1 MKNLKQI
8 FQASLLALGLTFAT
22 TEASAQAIPTNFF
35 GQNAWMPDSIGTAK
49 YYGKLHTKW
58 GQVKE
63 SKASVIRFGGIA
75 PDNNKPT
82 NFQYIKMIDSIRAKG
97 MEPIIQV
104 PFHKW
109 AYSASQAA
117 QIVEYIN
124 ITKGRNIKYFIIG
137 NEPDLDYGYTS
148 AAQVAAYFKPFASAM
163 KAVDPS
169 IKIIGPECA
178 WYNSSIINGLT
189 TPGGPDDITG
199 TDAAGR
205 YYVDII
211 SFHYYGFN
219 GSQSRADVI
228 GKLHSANNLN
238 DNLATLNARIATANT
253 SHNRTGSNALRTAV
267 TEANVGYRN
276 AANDNLNGSG
286 VNSFVGAQFVAEM
299 LSVGLKNGVNF
310 MNIWSV
316 VEGNNT
322 ELNIGYIDPTT
333 GNKKPAYYH
342 FQMMAANFKG
352 NFVAGTSNQSNVK
365 AFGSQTSQ
373 YTTVMIL
380 NQDLSNNY
388 NFTVRLNNSTV
399 GGNSALKINVNAN
412 IAVEYS
418 GVMQG
423 QSSMLLVFNASG
435 ALVKKIEYTMLNH
448 AVSNLPPTETT
459 YNGGVVNNN
468 TQGGITTSVDE
479 NGNDIQSM
487 KGFAINVYPNPAKS
501 KFTVQLDR
509 VNALDVDMEVELFDL
524 MGRLI
529 YSQTSIFADREQ
541 VIDLS
546 GRDIAEAVYIVRIR
560 EKGDKENVRSQ
571 KVVIFK

>member
-22 TEASAQAIPTNFF
+22 TEASAQSIPTNFF
-35 GQNAWMPDSIGTAK
+35 GQNAWMPDTIGTAK

-58 GQVKE
+58 SQVKE

-75 PDNNKPT
+75 PDNNMPT

-109 AYSASQAA
+109 AYSAQQAA
-117 QIVEYIN
+117 QIVQYIN
-124 ITKGRNIKYFIIG
+124 VTKGRNIKYFIIG

-199 TDAAGR
+199 KDAAGR

-228 GKLHSANNLN
+228 SKLHSTNNLN

-253 SHNRTGSNALRTAV
+253 SHNRTGTNALRTAV

-276 AANDNLNGSG
+276 AGTDNLNGNG
-286 VNSFVGAQFVAEM
+286 VNSFVGAQFIAEM

-310 MNIWSV
+310 MNVWSV
-316 VEGNNT
+316 VEGNNQ

-352 NFVAGTSNQSNVK
+352 DFVAGTTNQSNVK
-365 AFGSQTSQ
+365 AFGSKTSQ

-388 NFTVRLNNSTV
+388 NFTVRLNTAAI
-399 GGNSALKINVNAN
+399 GGNNALKINVNAN

-435 ALVKKIEYTMLNH
+435 ALVKKIEYTLLNH

-459 YNGGVVNNN
+459 YNGGVVNNS
-468 TQGGITTSVDE
+468 TQGGIATSVDE

-501 KFTVQLDR
+501 KFTVELDR
-509 VNALDVDMEVELFDL
+509 VNALD
-524 MGRLI
+524 LI
-529 YSQTSIFADREQ
+529 SK
-541 VIDLS
+541 LS
-546 GRDIAEAVYIVRIR
+546 YLI
-560 EKGDKENVRSQ
+560 
-571 KVVIFK
+571 

>member
-1 MKNLKQI
+1 
-8 FQASLLALGLTFAT
+8 
-22 TEASAQAIPTNFF
+22 
-35 GQNAWMPDSIGTAK
+35 
-49 YYGKLHTKW
+49 
-58 GQVKE
+58 V
-63 SKASVIRFGGIA
+63 
-75 PDNNKPT
+75 
-82 NFQYIKMIDSIRAKG
+82 
-97 MEPIIQV
+97 
-104 PFHKW
+104 
-109 AYSASQAA
+109 
-117 QIVEYIN
+117 
-124 ITKGRNIKYFIIG
+124 IG
-137 NEPDLDYGYTS
+137 NEPDLDYSYTS
-148 AAQVAAYFKPFASAM
+148 ASQVAAYFKPFASAM

-178 WYNSSIINGLT
+178 WYNSGIINGLT

-219 GSQSRADVI
+219 GTQSRADVI
-228 GKLHSANNLN
+228 SKLHSANNLN
-238 DNLATLNARIATANT
+238 DNLATLNARIATCNT
-253 SHNRTGSNALRTAV
+253 SHNRTGANALKTAV

-276 AANDNLNGSG
+276 ASNDNLNGVG
-286 VNSFVGAQFVAEM
+286 VNSFVGAQFIAEM
-299 LSVGLKNGVNF
+299 LSVGLKNGVSF
-310 MNIWSV
+310 MNVWSV

-352 NFVAGTSNQSNVK
+352 NFAAATTNQANVK
-365 AFGSQTSQ
+365 AFASQTSQ

-399 GGNSALKINVNAN
+399 GGNNALKINVNAN
-412 IAVEYS
+412 IGVEYS

-423 QSSMLLVFNASG
+423 QSTMLLVFNASG
-435 ALVKKIEYTMLNH
+435 ALVKKIEYTLLNH

-468 TQGGITTSVDE
+468 TQAGGVATSVDE

-487 KGFAINVYPNPAKS
+487 KGFAINVFPNPAKS
-501 KFTVQLDR
+501 KFTVELDR
-509 VNALDVDMEVELFDL
+509 VNALDVDFEVELFDL
-524 MGRLI
+524 MGRLV
-529 YSQTSIFADREQ
+529 YSQTSIFQDRQQ